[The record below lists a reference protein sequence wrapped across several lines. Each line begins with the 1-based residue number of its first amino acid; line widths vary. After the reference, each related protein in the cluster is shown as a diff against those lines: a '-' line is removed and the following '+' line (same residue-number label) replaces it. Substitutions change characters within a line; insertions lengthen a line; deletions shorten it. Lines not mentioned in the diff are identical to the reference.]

1 VVRGTAGDKYEI
13 QNGSLTKL
21 HNVELTLGA
30 CTDSVSGNDV
40 TVAQHSCAPRLKV
53 VKLPQTVTFEQPE
66 PRKVGKSALTAS
78 ASSELAAGFTSS
90 TTDVCTVSGTTL
102 TVLTEGECKITAVQ
116 AGNGVYG
123 SASSEERTIEILP
136 RPPAPPT
143 VEGTAGTSSIT
154 VTWTAPQETGAITD
168 YVAAARSGDYV
179 TSCVS
184 TQMTCVL
191 GAVAGRPYS
200 LTVVSRGPNGVSKVT
215 EGAETVTASAP
226 EVPSAPP
233 PTNLVLTTTDG
244 KITTAE
250 PGQEITFIGTGFAR
264 FSTVTIT
271 IYSEPVIL
279 GTAVTDGAGAFRKP
293 ITVPAS
299 LAAGAHSAVA
309 QGVAPDGSPRAMA
322 LAITVAES
330 LPQTGPALGAMLLA
344 GFGAVL
350 GGVVLMMAG
359 RPRRRVLR

>member
-1 VVRGTAGDKYEI
+1 
-13 QNGSLTKL
+13 
-21 HNVELTLGA
+21 
-30 CTDSVSGNDV
+30 
-40 TVAQHSCAPRLKV
+40 
-53 VKLPQTVTFEQPE
+53 
-66 PRKVGKSALTAS
+66 
-78 ASSELAAGFTSS
+78 
-90 TTDVCTVSGTTL
+90 
-102 TVLTEGECKITAVQ
+102 
-116 AGNGVYG
+116 
-123 SASSEERTIEILP
+123 
-136 RPPAPPT
+136 
-143 VEGTAGTSSIT
+143 
-154 VTWTAPQETGAITD
+154 
-168 YVAAARSGDYV
+168 
-179 TSCVS
+179 
-184 TQMTCVL
+184 
-191 GAVAGRPYS
+191 
-200 LTVVSRGPNGVSKVT
+200 
-215 EGAETVTASAP
+215 VTASAP